1 MKLPSI
7 FRLFMDDPNINKNF
21 EPRAARAEQ
30 SNVNL
35 KQTRQKA
42 RGLSSKKAAD
52 ILKKEGENRLSSQ
65 KKVSAAKIFAG
76 QFKDFLVLILLA
88 AMLISVFMGEI
99 LEAISISIILFLSA
113 VMGFVQE

>member
-1 MKLPSI
+1 
-7 FRLFMDDPNINKNF
+7 MDDPNINKNF

-65 KKVSAAKIFAG
+65 KKVSAAKIFADFNHLV
-76 QFKDFLVLILLA
+76 FKRSYGLCPGI
-88 AMLISVFMGEI
+88 
-99 LEAISISIILFLSA
+99 
-113 VMGFVQE
+113 